1 MAPSSRG
8 SQFAK
13 IHKVLK
19 KQSYEAVSPDPERP
33 LLEHLLFAACLEN
46 AHYDAAEQAFAALAH
61 NFFDWNEIRVSTIRE
76 LGEVMPGL
84 PDPAAAA
91 NRVKRILHSIFES
104 TYSFDLE
111 DLRKQNLGP
120 ASERLRELDGSTG
133 FTVAYVVQSAL
144 GGHAIPIDAGALQ
157 VFQILNLITDE
168 NIAAAEVPGLER
180 AIAKSKGLE
189 FGSLLHQLS
198 ADLIANP
205 YSPAVREILLQMD
218 PDIRGRLPK
227 RRTRKQKEA
236 EKAKAAKDKAEK
248 REQAKAKDT
257 SETKKKQKTEGG
269 QSRVSKEK
277 SSGRKRKETSPQAGG
292 SEEKT
297 DPAATK
303 EKPAEKKNPADQT
316 AAKNPDKKKSATS
329 GLSKKKPR

>member
-1 MAPSSRG
+1 MASSSRG

-19 KQSYEAVSPDPERP
+19 KQSYEVVSPDPERP
-33 LLEHLLFAACLEN
+33 MLEHLLFSACLEN

-76 LGEVMPGL
+76 LAEVMPGL

-91 NRVKRILHSIFES
+91 NRTKRILHSVFES

-111 DLRKQNLGP
+111 GLRKQNLGP
-120 ASERLRELDGSTG
+120 AVERLRKLDGTTG

-157 VFQILNLITDE
+157 VFDILNMLTDE
-168 NIAAAEVPGLER
+168 NIEAGEVPGLER
-180 AIAKSKGLE
+180 AIAKKKGLE

-205 YSPAVREILLQMD
+205 YSPAVREVLLEID
-218 PDIRGRLPK
+218 PGIRDRLPK

-236 EKAKAAKDKAEK
+236 EEAKAAKEQAEK

-257 SETKKKQKTEGG
+257 SETKKKRKTEDD
-269 QSRVSKEK
+269 QSRAGKEK
-277 SSGRKRKETSPQAGG
+277 SSGRKQREDSPRAGG
-292 SEEKT
+292 SEKKSK
-297 DPAATK
+297 PAANK
-303 EKPAEKKNPADQT
+303 KKPAGKKKPAERT
-316 AAKNPDKKKSATS
+316 AAKTPGKKKSAAS

>member
-1 MAPSSRG
+1 MASSSRG

-19 KQSYEAVSPDPERP
+19 KQPYEVVLPDPERP
-33 LLEHLLFAACLEN
+33 LLEHLLFSACLEN
-46 AHYDAAEQAFAALAH
+46 AHYADAEQAFAALAH

-76 LGEVMPGL
+76 LAEVMPGL

-91 NRVKRILHSIFES
+91 NRVKKILHSVFES

-120 ASERLRELDGSTG
+120 AIERLTELGGTTRFS
-133 FTVAYVVQSAL
+133 VAYAVQSAL

-157 VFQILNLITDE
+157 VFQILDLLSDE
-168 NIAAAEVPGLER
+168 NIAAGEVPGLER
-180 AIAKSKGLE
+180 AIVKSKGLE

-218 PDIRGRLPK
+218 PDVRGRLPK

-236 EKAKAAKDKAEK
+236 EKAEAARKKTEK
-248 REQAKAKDT
+248 HERGKAKD
-257 SETKKKQKTEGG
+257 SAATKKKQKTEDG
-269 QSRVSKEK
+269 QSRAVKGK
-277 SSGRKRKETSPQAGG
+277 SSTHKQKETSPQAGA
-292 SEEKT
+292 SAKKSK
-297 DPAATK
+297 PAATK
-303 EKPAEKKNPADQT
+303 KKPAGKKKPGHPT
-316 AAKNPDKKKSATS
+316 ETKTPEKKKSATS

>member
-1 MAPSSRG
+1 MASSSRG

-19 KQSYEAVSPDPERP
+19 KQSYEVVSPDPERP
-33 LLEHLLFAACLEN
+33 LLEHLLFSACLEN
-46 AHYDAAEQAFAALAH
+46 AHYDDAEQAFAALAH

-76 LGEVMPGL
+76 LAEVMPGL

-144 GGHAIPIDAGALQ
+144 GGHAIPIDAGALR
-157 VFQILNLITDE
+157 VFQILDLVTDK
-168 NIAAAEVPGLER
+168 NIEAGEVPGLER

-189 FGSLLHQLS
+189 FGSLLHQLG

-205 YSPAVREILLQMD
+205 YSPAVREILLEMD

-236 EKAKAAKDKAEK
+236 EKAKAIKDEMEK
-248 REQAKAKDT
+248 REQDKAKGT
-257 SETKKKQKTEGG
+257 SETKKNQKTEGG
-269 QSRVSKEK
+269 QSRARKGK
-277 SSGRKRKETSPQAGG
+277 SSGRKQKETSPQTGG
-292 SEEKT
+292 SEKKSK
-297 DPAATK
+297 PAATQK
-303 EKPAEKKNPADQT
+303 KPAGEKNPADGT
-316 AAKNPDKKKSATS
+316 AAKTPGKKKSATS

>member
-1 MAPSSRG
+1 MASSSRG

-19 KQSYEAVSPDPERP
+19 KQSYEVVSPDPERP
-33 LLEHLLFAACLEN
+33 LLEHLLFSACLEN

-76 LGEVMPGL
+76 LAEVMPGL

-104 TYSFDLE
+104 TYSFDIE
-111 DLRKQNLGP
+111 ALRKQNLGP
-120 ASERLRELDGSTG
+120 AIERLKELDGTTS

-144 GGHAIPIDAGALQ
+144 GGHAIPIDAGALR
-157 VFQILNLITDE
+157 VFQILDMVTDK
-168 NIAAAEVPGLER
+168 NIEAREVPGLER

-189 FGSLLHQLS
+189 FASLLHQLG

-205 YSPAVREILLQMD
+205 YSPVVREILLQID
-218 PDIRGRLPK
+218 PNIRDRLPK
-227 RRTRKQKEA
+227 RRTRKQAEA
-236 EKAKAAKDKAEK
+236 EKAKAAKDKTEK
-248 REQAKAKDT
+248 REQGKAKGI
-257 SETKKKQKTEGG
+257 SQTKKKQETEGG
-269 QSRVSKEK
+269 QSRAGKGK
-277 SSGRKRKETSPQAGG
+277 SRGRKQKETSPQTGG
-292 SEEKT
+292 SEKKSK
-297 DPAATK
+297 PAATK
-303 EKPAEKKNPADQT
+303 KKPTEKKNPADRT
-316 AAKNPDKKKSATS
+316 AAKNPGKKKSAAS

>member
-1 MAPSSRG
+1 MASSSRG
-8 SQFAK
+8 SRFAK

-19 KQSYEAVSPDPERP
+19 KQSYEVVSPDPERP
-33 LLEHLLFAACLEN
+33 LLEHLLFSACLEN

-76 LGEVMPGL
+76 LAEVMPGL
-84 PDPAAAA
+84 PDPSAAA

-111 DLRKQNLGP
+111 DLRKHNLGP
-120 ASERLRELDGSTG
+120 AIERLKELDGSSG

-157 VFQILNLITDE
+157 VFQILDLVTDA
-168 NIAAAEVPGLER
+168 NIEAGEVPGLER

-189 FGSLLHQLS
+189 FGSLLHHLS

-205 YSPAVREILLQMD
+205 YSPALREILLQID
-218 PDIRGRLPK
+218 PDVRARLPK

-236 EKAKAAKDKAEK
+236 EKAKAVKDKMEK
-248 REQAKAKDT
+248 RDQGKTKDR

-269 QSRVSKEK
+269 RSRAGKGK
-277 SSGRKRKETSPQAGG
+277 SSRRKQKETSSRTGG
-292 SEEKT
+292 LEKKSKS
-297 DPAATK
+297 AATQK
-303 EKPAEKKNPADQT
+303 KPADTT
-316 AAKNPDKKKSATS
+316 AAKNPGKKKSAAS